1 MRAAIDWA
9 LSNWEPLLAAAW
21 VLLSILNALTGHI
34 DSASGARKLLLLAL
48 DWISGLRSGES
59 ARSEASP
66 RGLRFKAP
74 LVQLSP
80 PQDRIKKRIAEI
92 EGDKP

>member
-9 LSNWEPLLAAAW
+9 LANWEPLLCAAW
-21 VLLSILNALTGHI
+21 VLLSILNVLTGHI
-34 DSASGARKLLLLAL
+34 DSASGTRKLLLLVL
-48 DWISGLRSGES
+48 DWVSVLRSGES

-80 PQDRIKKRIAEI
+80 PQDAIKRRIAEI
-92 EGDKP
+92 EEGRR